1 MKNEI
6 EDSRS
11 QNTGVD
17 DVDSRH
23 EYGTNWFRPGRK
35 KIRPK
40 RSIELYENQ
49 RGRYSERLFEDFVE
63 EIIRQRTIPELL
75 RIRKASKRQNIRK
88 RTDFR
93 LTFTIGTLEITAF
106 VNVKSSFGGISWFHR
121 RPSDN
126 KSKRVYPIAVNH
138 NTTLSQVLSEIRKIL
153 RMELENLNRETNGQ
167 NS

>member
-17 DVDSRH
+17 YVDSRH
-23 EYGTNWFRPGRK
+23 EYRTNWLQPGRK
-35 KIRPK
+35 KVRLK

-63 EIIRQRTIPELL
+63 GIIRRRTIPELL

-93 LTFTIGTLEITAF
+93 LTFTIDESEITAF
-106 VNVKSSFGGISWFHR
+106 VNVKSSFGGKSWFHW

-126 KSKRVYPIAVNH
+126 KSKQVYPIVVNH
-138 NTTLSQVLSEIRKIL
+138 HTTLNQVLSEIRKIL
-153 RMELENLNRETNGQ
+153 HVELENLNRETN
-167 NS
+167 